1 MEVKSELKTAT
12 GWMPKL
18 LRDVPLIPASSCNLW
33 PNSLCLST
41 NQPRKG
47 KYFKLYCT
55 LPQMPECQRVP
66 LLWMCSAFQ
75 SSDASH
81 LINCMMCMV
90 WKMLVPRL
98 DGGCPMCLREGNH

>member
-55 LPQMPECQRVP
+55 LPQRAECQRVL

-81 LINCMMCMV
+81 LINYIMCMV
-90 WKMLVPRL
+90 RKMLVPRL